1 MHHKESC
8 YHLDTL
14 KERNG
19 AYMKKQ
25 NFLVSAFCGVLIVGG
40 LTGCSMAV
48 TQRDTSTI
56 GTNSPQE
63 SDVSASNLS
72 VAAYDGTEDAD
83 VSYEE
88 QFKPYEQFGMTYNA
102 SKGELE
108 YNGKS
113 VRWFEDYYTIPDS
126 ENEEQAGIDFFNEN
140 GIVDVYAV
148 RDFSS
153 FVRSDDGSFDPSGK
167 LVGLKEFSEEEFSA
181 RNIEAIKNPPL
192 SIAMDGEPTSTKE
205 LEDMAK
211 EYAAFGVT
219 YEAKENQWYLGNEKV
234 RFCRDVLTSNGESM
248 TGGKF
253 KGSMRT
259 FESTDGTID
268 IYTVRDF
275 ANLNDAG
282 YGTLTGIEK
291 YSQKEFD
298 EHTRSSQEVQSSS
311 GTCTVTQ
318 E

>member
-1 MHHKESC
+1 
-8 YHLDTL
+8 
-14 KERNG
+14 
-19 AYMKKQ
+19 MKRQKY
-25 NFLVSAFCGVLIVGG
+25 LVSALCGILIMGSF
-40 LTGCSMAV
+40 TGCNMEAARGGASGI
-48 TQRDTSTI
+48 DT
-56 GTNSPQE
+56 GFLQE
-63 SDVSASNLS
+63 SNNAAIYDES
-72 VAAYDGTEDAD
+72 VEDAD
-83 VSYEE
+83 VSYKE
-88 QFKPYEQFGMTYNA
+88 QFKPYEQFGLTYNV
-102 SKGELE
+102 KKKQLD
-108 YNGKS
+108 YNGKL

-192 SIAMDGEPTSTKE
+192 SVAMDGEPTSTKE
-205 LEDMAK
+205 LEEMAK

-219 YEAKENQWYLGNEKV
+219 YEAKENQWYLGGEKV

-253 KGSMRT
+253 KGAMRT
-259 FESTDGTID
+259 LESTDGTID

-275 ANLNDAG
+275 SNLNDAG

>member
-1 MHHKESC
+1 MNTKKILVLALS
-8 YHLDTL
+8 
-14 KERNG
+14 G
-19 AYMKKQ
+19 ALFMG
-25 NFLVSAFCGVLIVGG
+25 C
-40 LTGCSMAV
+40 LTGCGTAAASPGGNPPIGEAAPQTSDTPVQIAV
-48 TQRDTSTI
+48 A
-56 GTNSPQE
+56 NAE
-63 SDVSASNLS
+63 SDGG
-72 VAAYDGTEDAD
+72 AAKI
-83 VSYEE
+83 SYEE
-88 QFKPYEQFGMTYNA
+88 VFKPYEQFGLIYD
-102 SKGELE
+102 SGKKELQ
-108 YNGKS
+108 YQGRT

-126 ENEEQAGIDFFNEN
+126 ENEGQAGIDFFNEN

-167 LVGLKEFSEEEFSA
+167 LVGLKEFSEEEFSV

-211 EYAAFGVT
+211 EYAAFGFT
-219 YEAKENQWYLGNEKV
+219 YEAKENQWYLGNGKV

-275 ANLNDAG
+275 ANLNDSG

-298 EHTRSSQEVQSSS
+298 EHTKSSQEVQSSS

>member
-1 MHHKESC
+1 MCHKESC
-8 YHLDTL
+8 YYLDTL

-25 NFLVSAFCGVLIVGG
+25 KFLIFAFCGILIVGG
-40 LTGCSMAV
+40 LAGCSMAV
-48 TQRDTSTI
+48 TQSSTSTI
-56 GTNSPQE
+56 GADSPRE
-63 SDVSASNLS
+63 SDVSASNFS
-72 VAAYDGTEDAD
+72 VAAYDGMEYTDI
-83 VSYEE
+83 SYVE
-88 QFKPYEQFGMTYNA
+88 QFKPYEQFGMAYNV

-113 VRWFEDYYTIPDS
+113 VRWFEDYYTIPDGGG
-126 ENEEQAGIDFFNEN
+126 QGGTDFFNEY
-140 GIVDVYAV
+140 GVVDVYAV
-148 RDFSS
+148 RDLSS
-153 FVRSDDGSFDPSGK
+153 FIRSDDGSFDCSGK
-167 LVGLKEFSEEEFSA
+167 LIGLKEFSEEEFAA
-181 RNIEAIKNPPL
+181 RNIATIKNPSL
-192 SIAMDGEPTSTKE
+192 RVAVAGEPTSAKE
-205 LEDMAK
+205 FEEMAK
-211 EYAAFGVT
+211 EYTAFGVT
-219 YEAKENQWYLGNEKV
+219 YEAKENQWYLDDEKV
-234 RFCRDVLTSNGESM
+234 RFCQDVLTSNGESM

-253 KGSMRT
+253 KGSIRT

-298 EHTRSSQEVQSSS
+298 GHTRSSQEVQSSS
-311 GTCTVTQ
+311 GTCTITQ

>member
-1 MHHKESC
+1 
-8 YHLDTL
+8 
-14 KERNG
+14 
-19 AYMKKQ
+19 MKKQ
-25 NFLVSAFCGVLIVGG
+25 KYLVSALCGMLIVGD
-40 LTGCSMAV
+40 LAGCSMAA
-48 TQRDTSTI
+48 TQGGTSTI
-56 GTNSPQE
+56 GADLPQE
-63 SDVSASNLS
+63 SNMSVSNLS
-72 VAAYDGTEDAD
+72 VSVYDGTEDAD

-88 QFKPYEQFGMTYNA
+88 QFKPYEQFGMTYDA
-102 SKGELE
+102 EKRELE
-108 YNGKS
+108 YNGKL
-113 VRWFEDYYTIPDS
+113 VRWFEDYYTIP
-126 ENEEQAGIDFFNEN
+126 EGGQAGRDFFNEN
-140 GIVDVYAV
+140 GVVDVYEV
-148 RDFSS
+148 RDLNS
-153 FVRSDDGSFDPSGK
+153 FIRSDDDSFDSSGK
-167 LVGLKEFSEEEFSA
+167 LMGLKEFSEEEFAA
-181 RNIEAIKNPPL
+181 RNIESIKNPIP
-192 SIAMDGEPTSTKE
+192 SSAIAGEPISTKE
-205 LEDMAK
+205 LEEIAK

-219 YEAKENQWYLGNEKV
+219 YEAKENQWYLGDEKV
-234 RFCRDVLTSNGESM
+234 RFCRDVLTSNGESL

>member
-1 MHHKESC
+1 MYHKESC
-8 YHLDTL
+8 YHLDIL

-19 AYMKKQ
+19 VSMKKQ
-25 NFLVSAFCGVLIVGG
+25 KFLVSAFCGILIVGG

-48 TQRDTSTI
+48 TQSDTSAI
-56 GTNSPQE
+56 GADLPQE
-63 SDVSASNLS
+63 SDVSVSNLS

-83 VSYEE
+83 ISCEE
-88 QFKPYEQFGMTYNA
+88 QFKPYEQFGMTYSA

-113 VRWFEDYYTIPDS
+113 VRWFEDYYTIPDGGG
-126 ENEEQAGIDFFNEN
+126 QAGTDFFNEN
-140 GIVDVYAV
+140 GVVDVYAV
-148 RDFSS
+148 RDLNS
-153 FVRSDDGSFDPSGK
+153 FIRSDDGSFDCSGK
-167 LVGLKEFSEEEFSA
+167 LIGLKEFSEEEFAA
-181 RNIEAIKNPPL
+181 RNIEAIKKPPL
-192 SIAMDGEPTSTKE
+192 NVAVAGEPTSAKE
-205 LEDMAK
+205 FEEMAK

-219 YEAKENQWYLGNEKV
+219 YEAKENQWYLGDEKV
-234 RFCRDVLTSNGESM
+234 RFCRDVLTSNGESL

-298 EHTRSSQEVQSSS
+298 EHTRSSQEIQSSS

>member
-1 MHHKESC
+1 
-8 YHLDTL
+8 
-14 KERNG
+14 
-19 AYMKKQ
+19 MKKQ
-25 NFLVSAFCGVLIVGG
+25 KYLVSALCGMLIVGD
-40 LTGCSMAV
+40 LAGCSMAA
-48 TQRDTSTI
+48 TQGGTSTI
-56 GTNSPQE
+56 GADLPQE
-63 SDVSASNLS
+63 SNMSVSNLS
-72 VAAYDGTEDAD
+72 VSVYDGTEDAD

-88 QFKPYEQFGMTYNA
+88 QFKPYEQFGMTYDA
-102 SKGELE
+102 EKRELE
-108 YNGKS
+108 YNGKL
-113 VRWFEDYYTIPDS
+113 VRWFEDYYTIP
-126 ENEEQAGIDFFNEN
+126 EGGQAGRDFFNEN

-275 ANLNDAG
+275 ANLNDSG

-298 EHTRSSQEVQSSS
+298 EHTKSSQEVQSSS

>member
-1 MHHKESC
+1 MYHKESC

-25 NFLVSAFCGVLIVGG
+25 KYLVSALCGVLIAGG
-40 LTGCSMAV
+40 LTGCSMAA
-48 TQRDTSTI
+48 TQGGTSTI
-56 GTNSPQE
+56 GVDSPQE
-63 SDVSASNLS
+63 SNVSVSNLS
-72 VAAYDGTEDAD
+72 VATCDGTEDTD

-102 SKGELE
+102 EKGELE
-108 YNGKS
+108 YNGKL
-113 VRWFEDYYTIPDS
+113 VRWFEDYYTIP
-126 ENEEQAGIDFFNEN
+126 EGGQAGRDFFNEN
-140 GIVDVYAV
+140 GVVDVYAV
-148 RDFSS
+148 RDLNS
-153 FVRSDDGSFDPSGK
+153 FIRSDDGSFDSSGK
-167 LVGLKEFSEEEFSA
+167 LIGLKEFSEEEFAA
-181 RNIEAIKNPPL
+181 RDIEAIKNPIPA
-192 SIAMDGEPTSTKE
+192 SAIAGEPISTKE
-205 LEDMAK
+205 LEEIAK
-211 EYAAFGVT
+211 EYASFGIT
-219 YEAKENQWYLGNEKV
+219 YEAKENQWYLGDEKV
-234 RFCRDVLTSNGESM
+234 RFCRDILTSNGESL

-253 KGSMRT
+253 KGAMRT

-275 ANLNDAG
+275 ANLNDLG

-298 EHTRSSQEVQSSS
+298 EHTRSSKEVQSSS
-311 GTCTVTQ
+311 GICTVTQ